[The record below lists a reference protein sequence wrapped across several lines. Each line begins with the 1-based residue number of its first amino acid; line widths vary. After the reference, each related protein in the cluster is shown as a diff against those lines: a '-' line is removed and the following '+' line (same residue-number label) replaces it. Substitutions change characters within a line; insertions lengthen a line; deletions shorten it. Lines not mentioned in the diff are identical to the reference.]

1 MEVLGTFEQ
10 DIFPYIQHSVKII
23 WFLSCY
29 LGSMIAYKLS
39 YYLFPLTLTPL
50 LIAAS
55 TPWQHA
61 PGEAPLRD
69 LGFCSQWPKLSEP
82 RSVECPWSQSSQKSH
97 SGHSSHTVVLVSSRL
112 GCSSRSPW
120 VCGATAWP
128 TRTSSASQTPTS
140 WCRARSPE
148 GGGLPSGPR
157 RLSRMTSTLSGE
169 ILCCMKANCLKM
181 ERN

>member
-1 MEVLGTFEQ
+1 MQPGKHEG
-10 DIFPYIQHSVKII
+10 K
-23 WFLSCY
+23 
-29 LGSMIAYKLS
+29 AYKLK
-39 YYLFPLTLTPL
+39 YYLFLLTPL
-50 LIAAS
+50 LIAAP
-55 TPWQHA
+55 TPSEHA
-61 PGEAPLRD
+61 PGVSPLRD
-69 LGFCSQWPKLSEP
+69 LGFCSVAQTVRTPVSWV
-82 RSVECPWSQSSQKSH
+82 SVVSVVTV
-97 SGHSSHTVVLVSSRL
+97 SSHTVVSVSTKL

-157 RLSRMTSTLSGE
+157 RPSRMTSTLSGE

>member
-1 MEVLGTFEQ
+1 
-10 DIFPYIQHSVKII
+10 
-23 WFLSCY
+23 
-29 LGSMIAYKLS
+29 MIAYKLS
-39 YYLFPLTLTPL
+39 YYLFPLTLTLTPL
-50 LIAAS
+50 LIQLLLHDNMLPARHRYV
-55 TPWQHA
+55 T
-61 PGEAPLRD
+61 
-69 LGFCSQWPKLSEP
+69 LG
-82 RSVECPWSQSSQKSH
+82 SVH
-97 SGHSSHTVVLVSSRL
+97 SGPNCPNPGQLSVSGLSRHSSHTVVSVSSRL